1 MKSTDQLMN
10 ELMKAHNIS
19 DYLKENSVYM
29 ISDELPTYLTNILK
43 KKKLVKSAVIK
54 SSELSEVMGY
64 QIFSGTRKPSRD
76 SLLSIC
82 IAMQL
87 NVEETQEILK
97 IAQFASLYPKSKRD
111 CIIIN
116 GIATCKSVAQINETL
131 YELNENTI
139 NQ

>member
-19 DYLKENSVYM
+19 NYLKENSVYM

-54 SSELSEVMGY
+54 NSELSEVMRY

-87 NVEETQEILK
+87 DVEETQEILK

-116 GIATCKSVAQINETL
+116 GIATGKSVAQINETL